1 MRGTNSLGTAN
12 ASGGAGGGGG
22 GRPTGKRTTTSE
34 GDTDATI
41 SNENKKIDRE
51 IGSICR
57 GC

>member
-1 MRGTNSLGTAN
+1 VRGTNSLGTAN

-22 GRPTGKRTTTSE
+22 RPSGKRTTNNDNS
-34 GDTDATI
+34 TDAAI
-41 SNENKKIDRE
+41 SNENKKVDRE